1 MMDTTSA
8 YPQLNWAESSTQE
21 GLWQRDTDEIEDAY
35 AGWEIR
41 YEGSTGM
48 FFSMTGHVSL
58 CFPTLKEPAGTESD
72 PVHAAIRKAWT
83 ALRYDH
89 PAIAS
94 QTMMK
99 PAGGF
104 QKIYHTIK
112 NEDDLRQWLDRTMV
126 FVSGY
131 KTGAEFAN
139 SRPPSPPSP
148 TIFVVSAAAGD
159 GKYRRDIV
167 FRSPHSII
175 DGIGTLMLL
184 NKLITYINEALGS
197 PTFTAPA
204 LDGTEVKNLSP
215 PYRVAAGVPP
225 TPTEAMKR
233 RLAES
238 PTASTPDDNSGKKEP
253 KVLSVPYTK
262 GALEPGVPRRIALAL
277 SKDETARLRRL
288 CKDANATPTHAFHAA
303 VPMLMRDLQA
313 RGESEDVVR
322 YVGYI
327 LRNERAS
334 CLDPYNTAEHPVT
347 LYHSASRKGLNID
360 LALPAAGSVA
370 HSRKEEF
377 SRVLSQMRDYYHSVR
392 DDTEHAMLAPYLWK
406 AAAGPCPS
414 FADRPC
420 PVPPPSDAPSVS
432 ISSMGEVDRIMPPSR
447 EAVEIY
453 EPWVTGEELRSGVGL
468 FLGTYRGE
476 LCLSA
481 AYNEAW
487 QGEDAVMEFLEGCK
501 RIVFEGLGM

>member
-1 MMDTTSA
+1 MVTTSA
-8 YPQLNWAESSTQE
+8 YSHLNWAESSTQE
-21 GLWQRDTDEIEDAY
+21 GLWQRNTDEIEDAY
-35 AGWEIR
+35 AGWEVQ
-41 YEGSTGM
+41 YESSTGM
-48 FFSMTGHVSL
+48 FFAMTGHVSL
-58 CFPTLKEPAGTESD
+58 FFPALEELSGAESD
-72 PVHAAIRKAWT
+72 PVHTAIRKAWT

-89 PAIAS
+89 PAVAS
-94 QTMMK
+94 QTIMK

-104 QKIYHTIK
+104 LKIYHTIK
-112 NEDDLRQWLDRTMV
+112 GEDDLRQWLDRTIV
-126 FVSGY
+126 SVSGY
-131 KTGAEFAN
+131 ETGADFAN
-139 SRPPSPPSP
+139 SRPPSPPTP
-148 TIFVVSAAAGD
+148 TIFVVSAAAGH

-184 NKLITYINEALGS
+184 NKLITYINDALRT
-197 PTFTAPA
+197 PAFAPPA

-215 PYRVAAGVPP
+215 PYRVAAGIPP
-225 TPTEAMKR
+225 TPTAAMKR

-238 PTASTPDDNSGKKEP
+238 STSSTPGDTSGKKEP
-253 KVLSVPYTK
+253 RVLSVPYTK
-262 GALEPGVPRRIALAL
+262 GALEPGVPKRTALTL
-277 SKDETARLRRL
+277 STDETACLRRL
-288 CKDANATPTHAFHAA
+288 CKEANATPTHAFHAA
-303 VPMLMRDLQA
+303 IPMLLRDLQA
-313 RGESEDVVR
+313 RGESESVVR

-334 CLDPYNTAEHPVT
+334 CLHPYNTAEHPAT
-347 LYHSASRKGLNID
+347 LYHSSSEKGLNID
-360 LALPAAGSVA
+360 MILPAAGSVIS
-370 HSRKEEF
+370 SRKEEF
-377 SRVLSQMRDYYHSVR
+377 TGILLQMRDYYHSVR
-392 DDTEHAMLAPYLWK
+392 DDAEHAMLAPYLWK

-414 FADRPC
+414 HADRPC

-447 EAVEIY
+447 EAVEVY
-453 EPWVTGEELRSGVGL
+453 DPWVTGEELRNGLGL

-487 QGEDAVMEFLEGCK
+487 QGEEVVMEFLEGCK